1 MKESR
6 IKDINLHIERFKS
19 TQQIKERPTLSTIL
33 SSWNFR
39 TPISYKREKTGHIP
53 K

>member
-19 TQQIKERPTLSTIL
+19 TQQIKERPTLSTIYH
-33 SSWNFR
+33 R
-39 TPISYKREKTGHIP
+39 EISEHL
-53 K
+53 